1 MNPYEGGW
9 LRRFMSCEDDGRSFM
24 RLRIMRVAILRDYC
38 EGEVEAEV
46 SALPGRLIESVR
58 SYEVT

>member
-1 MNPYEGGW
+1 
-9 LRRFMSCEDDGRSFM
+9 MSCEDDGRSFM

-58 SYEVT
+58 SYDVT

>member
-1 MNPYEGGW
+1 
-9 LRRFMSCEDDGRSFM
+9 MSCEDDGRSFM
-24 RLRIMRVAILRDYC
+24 RLRIMRVAILRDYCEGVLRDYC